1 MTQNTPK
8 DTPKIA
14 FIGLGNM
21 GGPMAKNL
29 LKNGYQVT
37 VYDLSEAAQQ
47 QLSDAGAST
56 SSSPKQAV
64 QGADVVI
71 TMLPASKHVN
81 TVYLGD
87 AEATQLTAD
96 GLLSELPSGTLVI
109 DSSTIDAAAA
119 RNVARI
125 ATTKGIDMVDAP
137 VSGGTAGAEAG
148 TLTFIVGGEDSAF
161 NRAEPILKAMGKN
174 IFHAGSN
181 GAGQVA
187 KICNN
192 MLLGILMS
200 GTAEALNL
208 GVKNGLDAKVLSDIM
223 LQSSGRNWTLEVYN
237 PYPGVLENVPSSRGY
252 SGGFMSQHMHKDL
265 HLALQAAEDINAEV
279 PMGAQAAALYDEH
292 IKEHNTKDF
301 SSIMAHFDSSVLR

>member
-1 MTQNTPK
+1 MTATSNKANTR
-8 DTPKIA
+8 IA

-174 IFHAGSN
+174 IFHAGSQW
-181 GAGQVA
+181 G
-187 KICNN
+187 
-192 MLLGILMS
+192 
-200 GTAEALNL
+200 
-208 GVKNGLDAKVLSDIM
+208 
-223 LQSSGRNWTLEVYN
+223 
-237 PYPGVLENVPSSRGY
+237 
-252 SGGFMSQHMHKDL
+252 
-265 HLALQAAEDINAEV
+265 
-279 PMGAQAAALYDEH
+279 
-292 IKEHNTKDF
+292 
-301 SSIMAHFDSSVLR
+301 